1 MPYRSIVVGTDGS
14 ETANLAVRH
23 AAELAKAF
31 GSKLTVITAFTPTG
45 ADAVARAQ
53 QEVPADLQWM
63 LTDSAQAD
71 DRAQHGASVARE
83 VGVKEVRIRVGGGD
97 PANVL
102 LEIADEISADLI
114 VVGSRGMTST
124 SRFLLG
130 SVPNKIS
137 HHAPCDLVIVRTVD

>member
-31 GSKLTVITAFTPTG
+31 GSKLTIITAFTPQG
-45 ADAVARAQ
+45 GDAVARAQ
-53 QEVPADLQWM
+53 HEVPHDLQWM

-71 DRAQHGASVARE
+71 DRAQSGAAAAKAI
-83 VGVKEVRIRVGGGD
+83 GAPEVRIRTGSGD
-97 PANVL
+97 PAGVL

>member
-23 AAELAKAF
+23 AAELAKSFSA
-31 GSKLTVITAFTPTG
+31 KLTIVTAFTPQG
-45 ADAVARAQ
+45 GDAVARAQ
-53 QEVPADLQWM
+53 AEVPDDMRWM

-71 DRAQHGASVARE
+71 DRAKAGAAVAKE
-83 VGVKEVRIRVGGGD
+83 VGVPEVRIRTGSGD

-102 LEIADEISADLI
+102 LEIADDISADLV
-114 VVGSRGMTST
+114 VVGSRGMTSA